1 MEKRWRYAR
10 EARTQRG
17 DEEIT
22 GKGERKRK
30 GGIERKREKKRK
42 MQYILGVVKRVG
54 GYGALEFLLV

>member
-1 MEKRWRYAR
+1 MEICEGSQNA
-10 EARTQRG
+10 RG

-30 GGIERKREKKRK
+30 GGIERKRERKRK